1 MRLPLAMER
10 RAADW
15 NERKHWGR
23 RTRVIATRLASCAL
37 AAGLGA
43 CTVSQDQEVATG
55 EQEAQQVNAQLPIVQ
70 DSLVSAYINSLGDR
84 MAEQTSRSDLPWHF
98 YVVNAAEANA
108 FALPGG
114 FVYVNRGL
122 IDLTHNEAE
131 LAGAIGHEIGHVIE
145 RHSVHQAA
153 TQQGANLG
161 ITAVC
166 MLTNVCNSTLARA
179 AIQVGGEAAF
189 ARNSRKDESQADS
202 EAVVNTM
209 RAGIDPRGVPA
220 LFDRLLATR
229 QQRPTV
235 VEGWFA
241 DHPLEEARIQ
251 HSARLIQAIDPS
263 QLQGLEEDSPAYHAM
278 KAELDALPAP
288 RPVQSR
294 NSPDASVPGAQPDT
308 NYP

>member
-1 MRLPLAMER
+1 MRGVVLLACMLV
-10 RAADW
+10 
-15 NERKHWGR
+15 GG
-23 RTRVIATRLASCAL
+23 V
-37 AAGLGA
+37 GA
-43 CTVSQDQEVATG
+43 CTVSQDQEVTTG
-55 EQEAQQVNAQLPIVQ
+55 EQQAAQVNAQLPIVH
-70 DSLVSAYINSLGDR
+70 DTLVNEYINTLGNR
-84 MAEQTSRSDLPWHF
+84 MAQRTSRSDLPWHF

-145 RHSVHQAA
+145 RHSVKQSE
-153 TQQGANLG
+153 TQQGANFG
-161 ITAVC
+161 IAAVC
-166 MLTNVCNSTLARA
+166 MLTNVCNSQLARA
-179 AIQVGGEAAF
+179 AIEVGGEAAF
-189 ARNSRKDESQADS
+189 ARNSRHDESQADS

-209 RAGIDPRGVPA
+209 RAGIDPRGVPS
-220 LFDRLLATR
+220 LFNRLLEAR

-251 HSARLIQAIDPS
+251 HSERLIQALDPS

-278 KAELDALPAP
+278 KTELDALPAP
-288 RPVQSR
+288 RAAQSR
-294 NSPDASVPGAQPDT
+294 NMPTAPVPDSETDT
-308 NYP
+308 VYYP